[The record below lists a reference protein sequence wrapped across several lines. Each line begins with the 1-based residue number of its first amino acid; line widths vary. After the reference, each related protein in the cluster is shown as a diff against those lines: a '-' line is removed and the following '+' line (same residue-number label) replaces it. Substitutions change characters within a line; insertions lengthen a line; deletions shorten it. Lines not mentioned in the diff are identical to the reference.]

1 MPKLDPRAVL
11 AVILAGVAMPAIAA
25 PQAAFHVAAG
35 GDTAIAD
42 PAAEAAPMRL
52 ADNDDDD
59 DGWRRKGEGRDR
71 HDGHDGGRRGGRHHD
86 DDDDGGDDDDGDDR
100 ATAPRRIGPA
110 PAQNPLIGAPRAN
123 TN

>member
-11 AVILAGVAMPAIAA
+11 AVILAGVAMPAVAA
-25 PQAAFHVAAG
+25 PQAAFQVAAD
-35 GDTAIAD
+35 GDTAMPG
-42 PAAEAAPMRL
+42 PAADAAPRRL

-59 DGWRRKGEGRDR
+59 DGWRRKDDRRDS
-71 HDGHDGGRRGGRHHD
+71 HDGGRRGGRHHD
-86 DDDDGGDDDDGDDR
+86 DDDDDDDGDDR
-100 ATAPRRIGPA
+100 ADTPRQIGPA

>member
-71 HDGHDGGRRGGRHHD
+71 HDGHDGERRGGRHHD
-86 DDDDGGDDDDGDDR
+86 DDDDGDDR